1 MGEIDAAIYSV
12 VNELIDSCIMDDIL
26 HLHRA
31 IKLGYSHLILADS
44 EDVDGGESDSATLHS
59 SSRPDPVNRSSACCR
74 CVKCHCKVAATR
86 YASHLSNCMGL
97 GRNSSRRAN
106 KRIAE
111 QQRFEDSD
119 DVDDAR
125 YLDHSPM
132 SSSGHK
138 HDYPSLS
145 NYPKNQSSGFPSRA
159 SKNNNVKISGLSTK
173 SSNGRNANNSLPAE
187 PVFEKTDSFDS
198 ISFSCDDDESN
209 SSEATRR
216 SGVSRIR
223 RHQKLHV

>member
-1 MGEIDAAIYSV
+1 MNAKNAAIYSIID
-12 VNELIDSCIMDDIL
+12 ELIDSCIMDDIF

-31 IKLGYSHLILADS
+31 IKLGYSHLILADA
-44 EDVDGGESDSATLHS
+44 EDVDGGESDSTLLHS
-59 SSRPDPVNRSSACCR
+59 SSRTDSISRFSACCR

-119 DVDDAR
+119 DVDDAY

-138 HDYPSLS
+138 HDYSSLS
-145 NYPKNQSSGFPSRA
+145 NYSKNQNSGFHSRV
-159 SKNNNVKISGLSTK
+159 SKNNMKITGLSTK
-173 SSNGRNANNSLPAE
+173 PSNGRNANSSLPAE
-187 PVFEKTDSFDS
+187 LVFEKTDSFDS

-209 SSEATRR
+209 SSGATRR

>member
-1 MGEIDAAIYSV
+1 MNSKNAAFCSIID
-12 VNELIDSCIMDDIL
+12 ELIDSCVMEDVL

-31 IKLGYSHLILADS
+31 IKLGYSHLILTDA
-44 EDVDGGESDSATLHS
+44 EDADGGESDSALLHP
-59 SSRPDPVNRSSACCR
+59 SSRSDSVNRFSACCR

-119 DVDDAR
+119 DVDDVY

-138 HDYPSLS
+138 HEYSSLC
-145 NYPKNQSSGFPSRA
+145 NYTKNQSSGFPSRT
-159 SKNNNVKISGLSTK
+159 SKSNMKITGLSTK
-173 SSNGRNANNSLPAE
+173 SSNGRNTNSSLAPE

-209 SSEATRR
+209 SSEVTRR